1 MDEMTNYTN
10 MLHMNEKVCEE
21 KRILAIDTIRRMV
34 RDNEQITICELT
46 KQTGLSRSFF
56 YKNAVV
62 NMELNAALKAQQG
75 KILSSKR
82 DKKLNEALKET
93 VKLQKDEIEKLR
105 MEKSR
110 LTFEIK
116 RLKNEQQNDLDFSLI
131 EKL

>member
-10 MLHMNEKVCEE
+10 MLRMNEKVCEE

-62 NMELNAALKAQQG
+62 NMELNAALKTQQG

-82 DKKLNEALKET
+82 DKNEALKET

>member
-10 MLHMNEKVCEE
+10 MLRMNEKVCEE

-62 NMELNAALKAQQG
+62 NMEL
-75 KILSSKR
+75 ILSILVDTFISKISFPM
-82 DKKLNEALKET
+82 
-93 VKLQKDEIEKLR
+93 QPGPEIG
-105 MEKSR
+105 S
-110 LTFEIK
+110 IS
-116 RLKNEQQNDLDFSLI
+116 DA
-131 EKL
+131 

>member
-10 MLHMNEKVCEE
+10 MLRMNEKVCEE

-75 KILSSKR
+75 KILSCK
-82 DKKLNEALKET
+82 
-93 VKLQKDEIEKLR
+93 
-105 MEKSR
+105 
-110 LTFEIK
+110 TFRK
-116 RLKNEQQNDLDFSLI
+116 CLHLFPDTC
-131 EKL
+131 

>member
-1 MDEMTNYTN
+1 MTNYTN
-10 MLHMNEKVCEE
+10 MLRMNEKVCEE

-93 VKLQKDEIEKLR
+93 VSSPSRVPKRKMKICVHLPWLALR
-105 MEKSR
+105 
-110 LTFEIK
+110 
-116 RLKNEQQNDLDFSLI
+116 KN
-131 EKL
+131 

>member
-1 MDEMTNYTN
+1 MTNYTN
-10 MLHMNEKVCEE
+10 MLRMNEKVCEE

-93 VKLQKDEIEKLR
+93 VKLQKDEIENSAWRNQGLPL
-105 MEKSR
+105 KSR
-110 LTFEIK
+110 DSKTNSK
-116 RLKNEQQNDLDFSLI
+116 MA
-131 EKL
+131 

>member
-10 MLHMNEKVCEE
+10 MLRMNEKVCEE

-56 YKNAVV
+56 YKNAIV

-93 VKLQKDEIEKLR
+93 VKLQKDEIENSARRNQGLPLKLR
-105 MEKSR
+105 DSKTNNKM
-110 LTFEIK
+110 T
-116 RLKNEQQNDLDFSLI
+116 
-131 EKL
+131 

>member
-1 MDEMTNYTN
+1 MTNYTN
-10 MLHMNEKVCEE
+10 MLRMNEKVCEE

-82 DKKLNEALKET
+82 DKKLNEALNSK
-93 VKLQKDEIEKLR
+93 R
-105 MEKSR
+105 S
-110 LTFEIK
+110 
-116 RLKNEQQNDLDFSLI
+116 RLKNSAWRNQGLPLKSRDSKTNS
-131 EKL
+131 KMT

>member
-10 MLHMNEKVCEE
+10 MLRMNEKVCEE

-62 NMELNAALKAQQG
+62 NMELNTALKAQQG

-93 VKLQKDEIEKLR
+93 VKLQKDEIENSAWRNQDLPLKLR
-105 MEKSR
+105 DSKTNNKM
-110 LTFEIK
+110 T
-116 RLKNEQQNDLDFSLI
+116 
-131 EKL
+131 